1 MDAASD
7 ARLREHF
14 HDREAW
20 LLDAD
25 VWPQHLAR
33 YPEGAK

>member
-7 ARLREHF
+7 ARLREYF
-14 HDREAW
+14 HDRETW

-25 VWPQHLAR
+25 ALPQHLVR
-33 YPEGAK
+33 YSEGSK